1 MRSVDQFNGDFFFI
15 GKSTQRVSEVFQ
27 SDNWSVYQLVSQSV
41 FYSYSLAVSQSVF
54 YSYSLAVS
62 QSVSQSVGFLFVQSG
77 SQSVSFLFIQS
88 SRQAVSFLF
97 IQSGSQ
103 SVSFLFIQS
112 GSHSVSFLFIQ
123 SGSQSVSLNKI
134 IYHFKSSTQ
143 LIILNYLVLIIPNC
157 SPFFY
162 SRFVLQLSKFSRDS
176 TQDSERSLWCFYQ
189 SQFHS

>member
-1 MRSVDQFNGDFFFI
+1 M
-15 GKSTQRVSEVFQ
+15 
-27 SDNWSVYQLVSQSV
+27 SQSV

-134 IYHFKSSTQ
+134 ICHIKSLTQ
-143 LIILNYLVLIIPNC
+143 LIILNYPVLIIPNY
-157 SPFFY
+157 SPFFLLQV
-162 SRFVLQLSKFSRDS
+162 RFAALKVL
-176 TQDSERSLWCFYQ
+176 EG
-189 SQFHS
+189 FHTRLGEEFMVLLPESIPFLAELMEG

>member
-1 MRSVDQFNGDFFFI
+1 M
-15 GKSTQRVSEVFQ
+15 
-27 SDNWSVYQLVSQSV
+27 SQSV

-134 IYHFKSSTQ
+134 ICHFKSLTQ
-143 LIILNYLVLIIPNC
+143 LIILNYPVLIIPNY
-157 SPFFY
+157 SPFFFTPGSFCSPQS
-162 SRFVLQLSKFSRDS
+162 SRGIPHKTRRGVYGAFTRVNSILSRAYG
-176 TQDSERSLWCFYQ
+176 R
-189 SQFHS
+189 

>member
-1 MRSVDQFNGDFFFI
+1 M
-15 GKSTQRVSEVFQ
+15 
-27 SDNWSVYQLVSQSV
+27 SQSV

-88 SRQAVSFLF
+88 SRQAVSFSF

-157 SPFFY
+157 SPFFTPGSFCSSQS
-162 SRFVLQLSKFSRDS
+162 SRGIPHKTRRGVYGAFTRVNSILSRAYG
-176 TQDSERSLWCFYQ
+176 R
-189 SQFHS
+189 